1 MNYIVYKITNMI
13 NNKIYIGAHK
23 TLNINDSYMGS
34 GKNIIKAH
42 KKYGIKNFSK
52 EILFVYDNSD
62 DMFKKEAELVNESF
76 VNRPDTYNIKPGGE
90 GGSGHKASIEARKK
104 MSKSRQGTRLSEEI
118 KLKISNSH
126 KGKVLSEEHKA
137 KISKGGLG
145 LKRSSSTKQKIS
157 LARTGVE
164 RSESTKLKCAESF
177 AKTPNKTCPHCGKSC
192 KPSPYKR
199 WHGDNCKEIK

>member
-1 MNYIVYKITNMI
+1 MKFTVYKVTNDI
-13 NNKIYIGAHK
+13 NGKIYIGAHK
-23 TLNINDSYMGS
+23 TNNPNDSYMGT
-34 GKNIIKAH
+34 GKNILKAH
-42 KKYGIKNFSK
+42 KKYGIENFTK
-52 EILFVYDNSD
+52 QVLFEFDNSK
-62 DMFKKEAELVNESF
+62 DMYDKEAELVNEDF
-76 VNRPDTYNIKPGGE
+76 VNDPNTYNIKLGGE
-90 GGSGHKASIEARKK
+90 GGLGSKKSEVTKQRMSIARL
-104 MSKSRQGTRLSEEI
+104 GTKLPSEI
-118 KLKISNSH
+118 KQKISQAHTNKKFSD
-126 KGKVLSEEHKA
+126 EHKA